1 MKKIKKIKVKPKFGL
16 FLKILGVILCII
28 LGIFLFYFKQ
38 VNDLKR
44 LGYSEKAA
52 KNILFSF
59 QKDYIMS
66 VGENASLNAAF
77 ESEDFI
83 VDNLDMY
90 RKIDFVSQE
99 HFIQN
104 INQLVKVGYNVS
116 DMNIIFAH
124 GDDAAVTRFSKREKV
139 RYLEEFFSVD
149 YAKLDLYDRY
159 VKYSDDTGED
169 ENVTVLFVN
178 LDMDLPDYSDS
189 KLVDKFSI
197 DMLVN
202 KHHHLSEDFVPD
214 DLITIDSEYASS
226 DDIQCSHIAFNA
238 YKKMSDA
245 ASKEGYKI
253 VINSA
258 YRSYNDQVELSDL
271 YLKSYG
277 QEYVNKYVAKPG
289 YSEHQTGLAFDIGSR
304 NVNVFG
310 NSQEYQWMQDHA
322 YEYGFIHRFTK
333 SYEFITGFRSEPWHY
348 RYVGVDIATYMKE
361 NNMSFE
367 EYWALFLDK

>member
-1 MKKIKKIKVKPKFGL
+1 
-16 FLKILGVILCII
+16 
-28 LGIFLFYFKQ
+28 
-38 VNDLKR
+38 
-44 LGYSEKAA
+44 
-52 KNILFSF
+52 
-59 QKDYIMS
+59 
-66 VGENASLNAAF
+66 
-77 ESEDFI
+77 
-83 VDNLDMY
+83 
-90 RKIDFVSQE
+90 
-99 HFIQN
+99 
-104 INQLVKVGYNVS
+104 
-116 DMNIIFAH
+116 
-124 GDDAAVTRFSKREKV
+124 
-139 RYLEEFFSVD
+139 
-149 YAKLDLYDRY
+149 
-159 VKYSDDTGED
+159 
-169 ENVTVLFVN
+169 
-178 LDMDLPDYSDS
+178 
-189 KLVDKFSI
+189 
-197 DMLVN
+197 MLVN

-310 NSQEYQWMQDHA
+310 NSKEYQWMQDHA

>member
-1 MKKIKKIKVKPKFGL
+1 MVCLKKIKKIKVKPKFGL

-52 KNILFSF
+52 RNILFSF

-139 RYLEEFFSVD
+139 RYLEEFFSV
-149 YAKLDLYDRY
+149 A
-159 VKYSDDTGED
+159 
-169 ENVTVLFVN
+169 
-178 LDMDLPDYSDS
+178 
-189 KLVDKFSI
+189 
-197 DMLVN
+197 
-202 KHHHLSEDFVPD
+202 SE
-214 DLITIDSEYASS
+214 
-226 DDIQCSHIAFNA
+226 
-238 YKKMSDA
+238 SDA
-245 ASKEGYKI
+245 PGHGPPRRRGGPHNLAATAGDRAALPSASPRATWRARWKEVRFGQGQG
-253 VINSA
+253 SA
-258 YRSYNDQVELSDL
+258 HAGRA
-271 YLKSYG
+271 G
-277 QEYVNKYVAKPG
+277 QAG
-289 YSEHQTGLAFDIGSR
+289 A
-304 NVNVFG
+304 
-310 NSQEYQWMQDHA
+310 
-322 YEYGFIHRFTK
+322 HRAGAQRHVPRRD
-333 SYEFITGFRSEPWHY
+333 E
-348 RYVGVDIATYMKE
+348 VGVLQARRRAADH
-361 NNMSFE
+361 
-367 EYWALFLDK
+367 DGRRH

>member
-16 FLKILGVILCII
+16 FLKILGVVFCIF
-28 LGIFLFYFKQ
+28 LGVFLFYYKQ

-44 LGYSEKAA
+44 LGYSNMAA

-59 QKDYIMS
+59 QKNYIMS
-66 VGENASLNAAF
+66 VGENATLNAAF
-77 ESEDFI
+77 ESDDFV
-83 VDNLDMY
+83 VDNLDTY
-90 RKIDFVSQE
+90 RKIDYVPHK
-99 HFIQN
+99 HFIKN
-104 INQLVKVGYNVS
+104 INQLVKVGYSVS

-124 GDDAAVTRFSKREKV
+124 GDDEAVTRFCKREKV

-226 DDIQCSHIAFNA
+226 DDLQCSHIAFNA
-238 YKKMSDA
+238 YKKMSEA
-245 ASKEGYKI
+245 ASKEGYQI

-258 YRSYNDQVELSDL
+258 YRSYADQVELSDV

-304 NVNVFG
+304 TVNVFG
-310 NSQEYQWMQDHA
+310 NSKEYQWMQDHA
-322 YEYGFIHRFTK
+322 HEYGFIHRFTK

-367 EYWALFLDK
+367 EYWALFLDQ

>member
-1 MKKIKKIKVKPKFGL
+1 MKPKFRL
-16 FLKILGVILCII
+16 FLKILGIIVCIL
-28 LGIFLFYFKQ
+28 LGVFLFYFKQ

-44 LGYSEKAA
+44 FGYSEKAA

-66 VGENASLNAAF
+66 VGENTTLNAAF
-77 ESEDFI
+77 ESEDFME
-83 VDNLDMY
+83 DNLDIY
-90 RKIDFVSQE
+90 RKIDYVPQK
-99 HFIQN
+99 HFIRN
-104 INQLVKVGYNVS
+104 INKLIKVGYNVS

-124 GDDAAVTRFSKREKV
+124 GDDAAVTRFSKRKKV

-189 KLVDKFSI
+189 KLVDKFSV

-214 DLITIDSEYASS
+214 DLVTIDSEYASS
-226 DDIQCSHIAFNA
+226 DDLQCNHIALNA
-238 YKKMSDA
+238 YKKMSEA
-245 ASKEGYKI
+245 ASKEGYNI

-277 QEYVNKYVAKPG
+277 QEYVNKYVARPG

-310 NSQEYQWMQDHA
+310 NSKEYQWMQDHA

-333 SYEFITGFRSEPWHY
+333 AYEFITGFRSEPWHY
-348 RYVGVDIATYMKE
+348 RYVGVDIATYMVK

-367 EYWALFLDK
+367 EYWALYLN